1 MATPPL
7 RTEIAGTP
15 TNAEAKA
22 GFGKLWDYVTG
33 LLGATGD
40 AAQAQAALFPSV
52 TAGKVLGRNTSG
64 NGVVQELPIA
74 VDSSGNVYLGG
85 ALQSS
90 STRFRA
96 KGSGNT
102 SSTFSEYLTNSD
114 LILTLSVRDDGAI
127 LTGSSSS
134 GLAACPYNNTTAS
147 AANLVVGTGG
157 DLQRSTSALK
167 YKTDI
172 RDLEDFDI
180 SKFKPIRYKSKS
192 ENDDQTKDHFGFIA
206 DWELESGHSEL
217 VNLSDDGEPEG
228 FQYERMTAVLTK
240 VAQKQEKIID
250 SLLKRIE
257 ALEAK

>member
-40 AAQAQAALFPSV
+40 AAQAQAAIFPSV
-52 TAGKVLGRNTSG
+52 TAGKVLGRDTSG
-64 NGVVQELPIA
+64 NGVVQELPIN
-74 VDSSGNVYLGG
+74 VNTSGCVGLGSSAISSIKFRSQGLGT
-85 ALQSS
+85 S
-90 STRFRA
+90 
-96 KGSGNT
+96 
-102 SSTFSEYLTNSD
+102 SSTFSGYFTNASP
-114 LILTLSVRDDGAI
+114 ILVLAARDDGAI
-127 LTGSSSS
+127 LTGQSTS